1 MTIIDETQT
10 KLDISIYSIDNY
22 DVYLALKRAFARGV
36 QVRMLYDGAS
46 EDKNKTSGTVSHKL
60 EEIGI
65 DVKYVNK
72 INHHKFI
79 VSDNNYLM
87 TSSGNWNT
95 KANWEYDESSLSIV
109 DAEII
114 LRYRAEFELLWNN
127 SRSLGKATLI
137 HLLHQ
142 VV

>member
-1 MTIIDETQT
+1 ME
-10 KLDISIYSIDNY
+10 
-22 DVYLALKRAFARGV
+22 
-36 QVRMLYDGAS
+36 S
-46 EDKNKTSGTVSHKL
+46 EDKNKTSGTASHKL

-72 INHHKFI
+72 INHHKFYYFWI
-79 VSDNNYLM
+79 NNYLM

-114 LRYRAEFELLWNN
+114 LRYRAEFNLLWNN
-127 SRSLGKATLI
+127 
-137 HLLHQ
+137 
-142 VV
+142 